1 VTGIVSVVA
10 LTAGLVVEA
19 TGGQLGTGSSA
30 AASTAFT
37 GVSIDSRTIQPGML
51 FVAIRGDRVDG
62 HAYVAEAVG
71 RGAAGVVVSA
81 PADGTGDA
89 VVIRVDDTT
98 AALQQVGREVRR
110 RSHARVVAIT
120 GSAGKTS
127 TKELI
132 ADLLSAKY
140 RVFRNRGNLNNHI
153 GLPISLTELA
163 SGPDIGVVE
172 LGMNH
177 PGEIRMLIGLAE
189 PDVRV
194 WTNVGDAHIGHFGT
208 RDAVAE
214 AKAEILESATRDTIA
229 VVNSDDA
236 LIKRHTRGF
245 AGRLVTFGTDRNA
258 TVRLGRM
265 TDRGFDGVTADVHT
279 TAGPIRLEIA
289 LPGRAHL
296 MNVLAAVAVALEFG
310 VDAADI
316 SAGVAAA
323 RAVPRRGAIARLPN
337 GARVVDDTYN
347 ASPAAV
353 LAMIQAL
360 STTATAGRRIAV
372 IGEMLEL
379 GEASLSLHE
388 ECGRAAAQG
397 GVDLLVAV
405 GGAAADGLV
414 SGAVD
419 AGLAPDRT
427 RRFADAASASVPVV
441 ELVRAGDVVLVK
453 GSRGTRTDVIADALV
468 AGRTH

>member
-1 VTGIVSVVA
+1 MTGIVTAVA
-10 LTAGLVVEA
+10 LTAGLVIEA
-19 TGGQLGTGSSA
+19 TGGRLVTGLA
-30 AASTAFT
+30 ETAFT
-37 GVSIDSRTIQPGML
+37 AVSIDSRTIQPGML

-62 HAYVAEAVG
+62 HAYVAEAVA
-71 RGAAGVVVSA
+71 RGAAGVVVSESA
-81 PADGTGDA
+81 NGSGDG
-89 VVIRVDDTT
+89 VVILVDDTT
-98 AALQQVGREVRR
+98 AALQRLGREVRR

-132 ADLLSAKY
+132 ADVLSAKY

-153 GLPISLTELA
+153 GLPLSLTEMG
-163 SGPDIGVVE
+163 SGPDVGVVE

-177 PGEIRMLIGLAE
+177 PGEIRTLIGLAE

-208 RDAVAE
+208 RETVAD
-214 AKAEILESATRDTIA
+214 AKAEILEAATHDTVA
-229 VVNSDDA
+229 VVNADDA

-245 AGRLVTFGTDRNA
+245 AGRLVTFGVDRSA

-265 TDRGFDGVTADVHT
+265 TDRGFDGLTADVHT
-279 TAGPIRLEIA
+279 TAGTIRLDVA

-296 MNVLAAVAVALEFG
+296 MNALAAVAVALEFG
-310 VDAADI
+310 VDPSDIAAR
-316 SAGVAAA
+316 VAAA
-323 RAVPRRGAIARLPN
+323 RAVARRGAIARLPN
-337 GARVVDDTYN
+337 GARVIDDTYN

-360 STTATAGRRIAV
+360 AATATAGRRVAV

-379 GEASLSLHE
+379 GEAAHALHV
-388 ECGRAAAQG
+388 ECGRAAAQA

-405 GGAAADGLV
+405 GGPAADGLV
-414 SGAVD
+414 SGAVS
-419 AGLAPDRT
+419 AGLAADRT
-427 RRFADAASASVPVV
+427 RRFADAASACAPVV